1 MKYNIWK
8 KKEDLENIKEAAV
21 EFEVRLSAK
30 TRQQEKLDMV
40 KERNFKR

>member
-1 MKYNIWK
+1 VKYNIWK

-30 TRQQEKLDMV
+30 TREVRHGKGKKL
-40 KERNFKR
+40 